1 MKFFP
6 DTSFLCGLYREQ
18 ENSPQARACY
28 AKLPDRLRISPAVM
42 YEFRQSVRLQI
53 FLNARDCGKGFRPKE
68 AQKMLEA
75 MQADLDCGAVVV
87 VPVDWP
93 AVWLLA
99 ERVSVAQTVKGGN
112 RSWDVLHVATAMHL
126 GSQTL
131 LSFDH
136 RQRSLAAACGL
147 KVAL

>member
-1 MKFFP
+1 MRFFP
-6 DTSFLCGLYREQ
+6 DTSFLCALYREQ
-18 ENSPQARACY
+18 ENSPQARGCY
-28 AKLPDRLRISPAVM
+28 AKLPDRLGISPAVI

-53 FLNARDCGKGFRPKE
+53 FLNMQDRGKGFRLKE
-68 AQKMLEA
+68 GRKMLEA
-75 MQADLDCGAVVV
+75 MQTDLDCGAIAV

-99 ERVSVAQTVKGGN
+99 ERVSAAQTIQGGN

-126 GSQTL
+126 GSKTL

-147 KVAL
+147 KAAP